1 MSATT
6 RPQSIPASLSP
17 VDSHS
22 VDKSRMTPKKDDET
36 QESKFIKAA
45 VAADKSMSTTNSHII
60 DIAPAAG
67 DEEPDDDDDDAVP
80 STTNSSDEKG
90 RHDDDDVD
98 NNNEALLLQ
107 QAVAEAGLL
116 AYGVLL
122 VEVWVMLDDKTRLHR
137 MAHWLDPT
145 FHDPAV
151 HHSGNNP
158 NIDDDDNDQEKCP
171 LCRLTQSSHP
181 NFVPTKP
188 LAPGE
193 GLPGVLWQDAG
204 AGMMMSSASLYN
216 QRSAARS
223 LTRSS
228 GSKTSLEPNFVS
240 RGRRRVA
247 WRQVDV
253 VAKDPDQPW
262 NPRLQLLNECG
273 LGWVAAVSIAPH
285 CHGIVLFMAR
295 ESVDT
300 DLLMSVTNEQYLVAS
315 AHYIGAL
322 YALQIPRRAAL
333 AARTT
338 MALAGWRT
346 LKTNVHHLVQN
357 KTTSLQDGV
366 ISQSQELRVA
376 GSNSTRPVA
385 PSHHAHR
392 WCSQHDDCQ
401 CSMTTTTIRKKLRV
415 VVTKMAGANMAP
427 PPAMS
432 WTESSMTLV
441 GAGMTL
447 YAVTV
452 VSRHLVDRYGSDYQI
467 VLGYVFALSRAENN
481 GCGFKGCPL
490 LTARFFF
497 RRC

>member
-1 MSATT
+1 M
-6 RPQSIPASLSP
+6 
-17 VDSHS
+17 
-22 VDKSRMTPKKDDET
+22 MTPKEDDET
-36 QESKFIKAA
+36 QELKFMEAA
-45 VAADKSMSTTNSHII
+45 AAADKSLTTNTSHRI
-60 DIAPAAG
+60 DIAPVVVG
-67 DEEPDDDDDDAVP
+67 DEPEDDNDDAVP
-80 STTNSSDEKG
+80 ATTNSSDEKG

-98 NNNEALLLQ
+98 DDNNEALLLQ

-122 VEVWVMLDDKTRLHR
+122 VEVWVMLDDQTRLHR

-151 HHSGNNP
+151 HQQSNDDH
-158 NIDDDDNDQEKCP
+158 DDDDQENCP

-204 AGMMMSSASLYN
+204 GAGMMLSNASLLYN
-216 QRSAARS
+216 QSAARS

-262 NPRLQLLNECG
+262 NSRLQLLNECG

-300 DLLMSVTNEQYLVAS
+300 DLLMSVTNEQYLIAS

-322 YALQIPRRAAL
+322 YALRAPRRAAL

-346 LKTNVHHLVQN
+346 LKNNVHHLVQD
-357 KTTSLQDGV
+357 KTTSLQDAV
-366 ISQSQELRVA
+366 ISQSQELRDAV
-376 GSNSTRPVA
+376 GSNNTRPVT
-385 PSHHAHR
+385 PSHPHSHR
-392 WCSQHDDCQ
+392 C
-401 CSMTTTTIRKKLRV
+401 
-415 VVTKMAGANMAP
+415 AP
-427 PPAMS
+427 KTM
-432 WTESSMTLV
+432 
-441 GAGMTL
+441 
-447 YAVTV
+447 
-452 VSRHLVDRYGSDYQI
+452 I
-467 VLGYVFALSRAENN
+467 VN
-481 GCGFKGCPL
+481 
-490 LTARFFF
+490 AR
-497 RRC
+497 